1 MSRILRNRI
10 RLRVQI
16 NDQDFYYKNNI
27 SVLEACESIGLD
39 IPRFCYHQNL
49 SVAGNCRMCL
59 VEVANSPKPVASCAL
74 PISNNIKIYTNTPS
88 VKKARENVLEFL
100 LLNHPLDCPICDQAG
115 ECDLQDQAKT
125 FGIGYSRYFG
135 SKRAVEDKNLNSLIK
150 TVMTRCIHCTR
161 CVRFDTEIAG
171 KEFLGTLN
179 RSTSTEI
186 GSYINIKNSK
196 QFFDSEFSG
205 NLIDLC
211 PVGALT
217 SSSYAFK
224 TRPWELR
231 TKESIDLA
239 DSLNSSVYVSSK
251 ETEIVRVFPKAI
263 NGINFLSDASRSY
276 FDYNSLNRSL
286 SRTDLNIN
294 FFFKTIEQKANK
306 KILILIDKNLDLE
319 NLLYIKNCDNYIF
332 KFILGSSKSVKL
344 IFSVKVFSCLTTNPL
359 NLVLSWLSHRIKDLD
374 NLNSRICFFFCTNLK
389 VENTILNL
397 KIRLKTKQSFLKIF
411 NFGLSAQT
419 NIKLETIN
427 LNLNLFYKLFEATHQ
442 SSKLLIKHLNPIIL
456 IGEAFYK
463 RGLNDIFLYHSIK
476 KISNAIILNLKN
488 SLSSFSV
495 DFLNIRHVTRRCFKS
510 NNIICLNMNDS
521 AYLKKELNK
530 QENTNIIWINTH
542 NSDMFKNNKNV
553 LFIPSKTE
561 FEEKLIFLNM
571 EQMPQKTTPCLNL
584 EINVSIKNFFIKSFN
599 ENNRDFYSLN
609 KIFYNKH
616 LIFLKEILSNLK
628 LFDIILNQKPAV
640 TNMLLNLILLDSS
653 YLISTYPD
661 KLQVEDFYSFNKRL
675 KNSLIMQN
683 ASLQNRKKLFNF

>member
-16 NDQDFYYKNNI
+16 NDQEFYYKNNI

-74 PISNNIKIYTNTPS
+74 PISNNIKVYTNTPS
-88 VKKARENVLEFL
+88 VKKARENILEFL

-135 SKRAVEDKNLNSLIK
+135 SKRVVEDKNFNSLIK

-196 QFFDSEFSG
+196 QFFDSEIAG
-205 NLIDLC
+205 NVIDLC

-239 DSLNSSVYVSSK
+239 DSINTSIYVSSK

-263 NGINFLSDASRSY
+263 NGINFLSDASRYY

-286 SRTDLNIN
+286 LRTDLNIN

-332 KFILGSSKSVKL
+332 KLILGNKKIKL
-344 IFSVKVFSCLTTNPL
+344 NFSVKALSCLTINPL
-359 NLVLSWLSHRIKDLD
+359 NLVLSWLSHRIKDLV
-374 NLNSRICFFFCTNLK
+374 NLNCRVCFFFCTNLK

-411 NFGLSAQT
+411 NFGLSSQT

-427 LNLNLFYKLFEATHQ
+427 LNLNFFYTLFEANHPN
-442 SSKLLIKHLNPIIL
+442 SNLLIKHLNPIIV

-463 RGLNDIFLYHSIK
+463 RGLNDTFLYHSIK

-495 DFLNIRHVTRRCFKS
+495 EFLNIRHVTTRCFKT

-521 AYLKKELNK
+521 AYLKKNLNK
-530 QENTNIIWINTH
+530 QESSNIIWINTH
-542 NSDMFKNNKNV
+542 NSDMFKKNKDV
-553 LFIPSKTE
+553 LFVPSKTE
-561 FEEKLIFLNM
+561 FEEKLVFLNM
-571 EQMPQKTTPCLNL
+571 EQMPQYTTPCLNL

-599 ENNRDFYSLN
+599 TNNRDFYSLN
-609 KIFYNKH
+609 KVFYNKH
-616 LIFLKEILSNLK
+616 LIFIKEILSNPK
-628 LFDIILNQKPAV
+628 LFDIILDQKTA
-640 TNMLLNLILLDSS
+640 TTKLLNSIMLENF
-653 YLISTYPD
+653 YLISTYPH
-661 KLQVEDFYSFNKRL
+661 KLQIEDFYSFNKRL